1 MVKVFL
7 VLTGVENQTGP
18 RNGRMLR
25 ETIQGHTT
33 YWRYYRQGRSRRR
46 RCFAIHEVRLSTD
59 LLVDMFT

>member
-1 MVKVFL
+1 MALAQQVRV
-7 VLTGVENQTGP
+7 VWAVEQG

>member
-1 MVKVFL
+1 MALAQQVRV
-7 VLTGVENQTGP
+7 VWAVEQG

-25 ETIQGHTT
+25 ETIQGRTI